1 MRHSSRWGLWSFP
14 DRPRFAKIG
23 PAHGSAREVAMRVER
38 YRDAGAFLDA
48 AGPWLLR
55 TEVENNVMIGIAR
68 SLADGSRLPKEPA
81 FFAAAIDGG
90 SIAACATRTP
100 PHALLV
106 TTGEPA
112 ALAALAA
119 DAFDAFGKLAGVNGP
134 CEAAADFANAWTALA
149 GGRMSLRTRLRL
161 HRIDRIDTGLLP
173 EARGQLREAAAE
185 ERALAVQWFTAFARE
200 ATPDH
205 PLEAE
210 ATIDRY
216 FRTAGLYLWD
226 DGAPV
231 TLCAHSPIASGAA
244 RVSLVY
250 TPPQFR
256 RHGYATAATAELTR
270 RLLAAGA
277 PYCCLYTDLANPTA
291 NGIYG
296 RIGYRPVCD
305 FDEYAFEAPSS

>member
-1 MRHSSRWGLWSFP
+1 
-14 DRPRFAKIG
+14 
-23 PAHGSAREVAMRVER
+23 MRVER
-38 YRDAGAFLDA
+38 YRDAGAFLA
-48 AGPWLLR
+48 TAEPWLLR
-55 TEVENNVMIGIAR
+55 AEVENNVMIGIAR
-68 SLADGSRLPKEPA
+68 SIVDGTLKPKESPY
-81 FFAAAIDGG
+81 FATAIDGG
-90 SIAACATRTP
+90 SIACCALRTP

-106 TTGEPA
+106 TAGEPA

-119 DAFDAFGKLAGVNGP
+119 DAFDAFGQLAGVNGP
-134 CEAAADFANAWTALA
+134 SEAAADFANAWMEIA
-149 GGRMSLRTRLRL
+149 GGRASLRTRLRL
-161 HRIDRIDTGLLP
+161 HRIDRVDAALP
-173 EARGQLREAAAE
+173 GVAGHLREAAPE

-210 ATIDRY
+210 STIDRY
-216 FRTAGLYLWD
+216 LKTAGLYVWD

-231 TLCAHSPIASGAA
+231 TLCARTPVASGAA

-250 TPPQFR
+250 TPLQFR
-256 RHGYATAATAELTR
+256 RSGYATAATAELTR

-291 NGIYG
+291 NGIYA

-305 FDEYAFEAPSS
+305 FDEYGFEA

>member
-1 MRHSSRWGLWSFP
+1 
-14 DRPRFAKIG
+14 
-23 PAHGSAREVAMRVER
+23 MRVER

-55 TEVENNVMIGIAR
+55 AEVENNAMIGIAR
-68 SLADGSRLPKEPA
+68 SIADGTRTPKEAPY
-81 FFAAAIDGG
+81 FAAAIDGG
-90 SIAACATRTP
+90 SIVGCALRTP
-100 PHALLV
+100 PHVLMV
-106 TTGEPA
+106 TAGPRG

-119 DAFDAFGKLAGVNGP
+119 DAFDTLGKSAGVNGP
-134 CEAAADFANAWTALA
+134 CEPAADFANAWTALA
-149 GGRMSLRTRLRL
+149 GGRATLRARLRL
-161 HRIDRIDTGLLP
+161 HRIDRVDAALP
-173 EARGQLREAAAE
+173 EVSGRLREAATQ
-185 ERALAVQWFTAFARE
+185 ERALAVHWFTAFAQE

-210 ATIDRY
+210 PTIDRHLK
-216 FRTAGLYLWD
+216 TASLYVWD

-231 TLCAHSPIASGAA
+231 TLCARTPVASGAA

-256 RHGYATAATAELTR
+256 RKGYATAATAELTR

-291 NGIYG
+291 NGIYA
-296 RIGYRPVCD
+296 RIGYRAVCD
-305 FDEYAFEAPSS
+305 FDEYGFEGPAGS

>member
-1 MRHSSRWGLWSFP
+1 
-14 DRPRFAKIG
+14 
-23 PAHGSAREVAMRVER
+23 MRVQR
-38 YRDAGAFLDA
+38 FRDAGAFLDA

-55 TEVENNVMIGIAR
+55 AEVENNAMIGVAR
-68 SLADGSRLPKEPA
+68 SIADGTRTPKEPPY
-81 FFAAAIDGG
+81 FAAALDGA
-90 SIAACATRTP
+90 SIVCCSMQTP
-100 PHALLV
+100 PHVLMV
-106 TTGEPA
+106 TAGPPG

-119 DAFDAFGKLAGVNGP
+119 DAFDAFGCLSGVNGP
-134 CEAAADFANAWTALA
+134 CEPAADFANAWTELA
-149 GGRMSLRTRLRL
+149 GGRASLRARLRL

-173 EARGQLREAAAE
+173 DVRGRLREAAPE
-185 ERALAVQWFTAFARE
+185 ERALAVQWFTAFAQE

-210 ATIDRY
+210 PTIDRY
-216 FRTAGLYLWD
+216 LRIAGLYLWH

-270 RLLAAGA
+270 RLLAGGA

-291 NGIYG
+291 NGIYA

-305 FDEYAFEAPSS
+305 FDEYAFEGQSAS